1 MASATPWLRTS
12 ERVRCI
18 LAPDALSLAN
28 VHSFYG
34 DSHILHGVGF
44 SLRPGGV
51 LALLGRN
58 GAGKTTCIST
68 IIGFLRPQ
76 GGEISLFGE
85 QIGGLSPERISHLG
99 IGLVPQGRRV
109 FPSLTVRENLLV
121 AHQRGRTTEKP
132 RNVER
137 IYEMFPRLRERHA
150 QFAGTLSGGEQ
161 QMLAIGRALMGNP
174 RVLLLDEP
182 SEGLAPLIVAEV
194 GRTIKRLKEEGQS
207 IVLVEQNRQ
216 LALDIADYAVILNT
230 GRCVF
235 VGQASELLRNDDLM
249 AQNLGVYHAH

>member
-1 MASATPWLRTS
+1 LAS
-12 ERVRCI
+12 
-18 LAPDALSLAN
+18 DALSLTD
-28 VHSFYG
+28 VHAFYG
-34 DSHILHGVGF
+34 DSHILHGVSF

-68 IIGFLRPQ
+68 IIGFLQPRQ
-76 GGEISLFGE
+76 GDIRLFGE
-85 QIGGLSPERISHLG
+85 PIAGLSPERISQLG
-99 IGLVPQGRRV
+99 IGLVPQGRRI
-109 FPSLTVRENLLV
+109 FPSLTVRENLVV
-121 AHQRGRTTEKP
+121 AQQRERTTGQP
-132 RNVER
+132 WNVDR
-137 IYEMFPRLRERHA
+137 IYGMFPRLRERHG

-194 GRTIKRLKEEGQS
+194 DQTIRRLKQEGQS
-207 IVLVEQNRQ
+207 IILVEQNLK
-216 LALDIADYAVILNT
+216 LALDIADQAVVLNT

-235 VGQASELLRNDDLM
+235 SGDAGDLRNNEDLI
-249 AQNLGVYHAH
+249 AQNLGVFHAH